1 MRLSTRTRYAARA
14 LAELASGRVT
24 PVSVREIAEREHIS
38 AKYLEQIFH
47 TLSSVGLV
55 RAIRGKSGGYEL
67 AKPPASITLKD
78 VFVVFEG
85 SIALE
90 CTDDPDRCPLVE
102 TCATRDT
109 WVELKEA
116 ILRVLER
123 TTLQD
128 LAERKRVK
136 SASSIF
142 AYEI

>member
-14 LAELASGRVT
+14 LAELASARVT
-24 PVSVREIAEREHIS
+24 PVSVREIAEGQHIS

-47 TLSSVGLV
+47 TLNSAGLV
-55 RAIRGKSGGYEL
+55 RAVRGKSGGYEL
-67 AKPPASITLKD
+67 AKPAASITLKD

-90 CTDDPDRCPLVE
+90 CTDDPDRCPMVD

-128 LAERKRVK
+128 LAERKRAK
-136 SASSIF
+136 LACPAF
-142 AYEI
+142 EYEI

>member
-1 MRLSTRTRYAARA
+1 MRISTRTRYAARA

-24 PVSVREIAEREHIS
+24 PVSVRELAETEHIS
-38 AKYLEQIFH
+38 AKYLEQILGS
-47 TLSSVGLV
+47 LSAVGLV
-55 RAIRGKSGGYEL
+55 RAVRGKSGGYEL

-90 CTDDPDRCPLVE
+90 CTDDPDRCPMVA

-116 ILRVLER
+116 ILRVLEG

-128 LAERKRVK
+128 VADRKRAK
-136 SASSIF
+136 LASSTF
-142 AYEI
+142 VYEI